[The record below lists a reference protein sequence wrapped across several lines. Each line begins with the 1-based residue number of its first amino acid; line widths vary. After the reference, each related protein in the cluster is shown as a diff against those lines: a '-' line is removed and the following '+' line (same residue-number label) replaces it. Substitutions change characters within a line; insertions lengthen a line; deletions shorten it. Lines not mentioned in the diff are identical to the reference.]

1 MAFSSDHNFTGNLEG
16 QGENGLTSAP
26 SLVDEQNLS
35 ADFEPAPVEPLCP
48 GEPQNMMPATTQQAM
63 PGNSQQIGHYM
74 GMESQNAMGQA
85 FSGPG
90 GMGGGGG
97 GIVVDQHGQYQ
108 NASMS
113 QAANTLFFN
122 QDQNGNMFYP
132 YQSYLYSHNQQ
143 LCVLQ
148 QQTQQQQHCPN
159 QPLNQHQHHQ
169 LFPQAL
175 PHRQHPNLSF
185 DRRGQSQSQKQ
196 SRLYRQQVQSQL
208 TARGSKLRSSA
219 KQKKT
224 YVDSQNASLNGT
236 CLQPQQQGSYQ
247 LTRPDLAFS
256 GSRLRVPQSC
266 FTVHSSSVPHSLPLS
281 ATVGS
286 TKACQPAQDPSYP
299 GGPKIPSHS
308 QQPLFTTSVS
318 LPATST
324 ASLTSTAPTHSGT
337 GGQFPSTVSST
348 KACQPAQDPSY
359 PGGPKIPS
367 HSQQPLFTT
376 SVSLPATSTASLT
389 STAPTHS
396 GMVGQFPSTVSPTKA
411 CQPAQDAPYPEDP
424 EIPCHS
430 QQSLSTTSESVPTTS
445 TATFTST
452 VPSLPGTEGQLEENL
467 LQTLCCSGVSQA
479 NSSMA
484 SPLRPQ
490 SYGASLSLGDNLLP
504 PDEEDLEFLGHPDL
518 LADLL
523 PQLKAPPSQQDASEY
538 SCVQSS
544 QESGHEHRTS
554 PVGYKVEKSECST
567 SDGKSDCPTSQS
579 EVATGTTPEVGFTTL
594 KVRGTSPNSASQPK
608 MPAPYPS
615 LGLEENIYTFLE
627 SLKYTPCTSD
637 CAKIPENLV
646 KPGDTITDSCKEN
659 ANPAP
664 RPSPSG
670 VPTNHTFSREQTLFI
685 ISQVQQHITFEG
697 LGLPKNLAELNERLK
712 SPKGSKKEFWMDL
725 TEKLKSKFRQEFS
738 YEKVNRKWN
747 TLVEGYKKVKGN
759 NKLTEKGTRFQ
770 FYAEMD
776 ALMDQNDEQNE
787 VDPIIRTSEELQVCG
802 PEALGRCSSVTA
814 FAETT
819 LSQATPRQLAA
830 KRKPEPSATPAPEPS
845 ATPMPPC
852 KRKKW
857 EDEEKLSLRE
867 FNEECQR
874 RHEEVM
880 HVLNRQLDVQ
890 KTQIQLLYM
899 IYSQQR

>member
-16 QGENGLTSAP
+16 QGENGFPSAP

-63 PGNSQQIGHYM
+63 PGNSQQIGHYI
-74 GMESQNAMGQA
+74 GMESQNAMEQA

-97 GIVVDQHGQYQ
+97 GIVVDQHGQYP

-132 YQSYLYSHNQQ
+132 YQSYLYNHNQQ

-159 QPLNQHQHHQ
+159 QLLNQHQHHQ

-175 PHRQHPNLSF
+175 QHQQHPNLSF

-196 SRLYRQQVQSQL
+196 SRLYRQQVQNQL
-208 TARGSKLRSSA
+208 TAQGSKLRSRA

-256 GSRLRVPQSC
+256 GSRLRDSQSC

-318 LPATST
+318 VPATST

-337 GGQFPSTVSST
+337 VGQFPSTVSPTKAGQPAQYPPYLGDAEIPSHNQQPLFTTSVSVPATSTASLTSTAPTHSRTVGQFPSTVSPT
-348 KACQPAQDPSY
+348 KACQPAQYPPY
-359 PGGPKIPS
+359 PGDAEIPS

-396 GMVGQFPSTVSPTKA
+396 GTVGQFPSTVSSTKACQPAQDPSYPGDPKIPSHSQQPLFTTAVPVSTTSTAPLTSTAPTHSGTGGQFPSTVSPTKA
-411 CQPAQDAPYPEDP
+411 CQPAQDAPYPGDP
-424 EIPCHS
+424 EITSHS
-430 QQSLSTTSESVPTTS
+430 QQPLFTTSVSVPTTS

-490 SYGASLSLGDNLLP
+490 SYGASLSLEDLLQS
-504 PDEEDLEFLGHPDL
+504 DEEDLGFLGHPDL

-554 PVGYKVEKSECST
+554 PVGYKVEKLECST

-579 EVATGTTPEVGFTTL
+579 EVATGTTPEVG
-594 KVRGTSPNSASQPK
+594 GTSPNSASQPK

-615 LGLEENIYTFLE
+615 LALEENINMFLE
-627 SLKYTPCTSD
+627 SLENTPYTSD
-637 CAKIPENLV
+637 CAKITENLV
-646 KPGDTITDSCKEN
+646 KTGDTITDSCKEI

-664 RPSPSG
+664 CPSPSG
-670 VPTNHTFSREQTLFI
+670 LTPGAIYWPESAPSDGTPDFQEGHQWWPHN
-685 ISQVQQHITFEG
+685 EG
-697 LGLPKNLAELNERLK
+697 LPEGPGRWPLADYR
-712 SPKGSKKEFWMDL
+712 G
-725 TEKLKSKFRQEFS
+725 
-738 YEKVNRKWN
+738 
-747 TLVEGYKKVKGN
+747 
-759 NKLTEKGTRFQ
+759 
-770 FYAEMD
+770 
-776 ALMDQNDEQNE
+776 
-787 VDPIIRTSEELQVCG
+787 
-802 PEALGRCSSVTA
+802 
-814 FAETT
+814 
-819 LSQATPRQLAA
+819 
-830 KRKPEPSATPAPEPS
+830 PSALKGKEARGGG
-845 ATPMPPC
+845 C
-852 KRKKW
+852 
-857 EDEEKLSLRE
+857 
-867 FNEECQR
+867 
-874 RHEEVM
+874 
-880 HVLNRQLDVQ
+880 
-890 KTQIQLLYM
+890 
-899 IYSQQR
+899 

>member
-16 QGENGLTSAP
+16 QGKNGLTSAP

-63 PGNSQQIGHYM
+63 PGNSQQIGHYI

-97 GIVVDQHGQYQ
+97 GIVVDQHGQYP

-113 QAANTLFFN
+113 QAGNTLFFN
-122 QDQNGNMFYP
+122 QDQNGNMFYRYRP
-132 YQSYLYSHNQQ
+132 YLYNHNQQ

-148 QQTQQQQHCPN
+148 QKTQQQQHCPN
-159 QPLNQHQHHQ
+159 QLLNQHQHHQ

-175 PHRQHPNLSF
+175 PLQHHNFSF
-185 DRRGQSQSQKQ
+185 DQGGQSQSQKQ
-196 SRLYRQQVQSQL
+196 SRLSRQRVQNQL
-208 TARGSKLRSSA
+208 PAQGLKSRIRA

-224 YVDSQNASLNGT
+224 YVDSQKT

-247 LTRPDLAFS
+247 LAKAGEALS

-266 FTVHSSSVPHSLPLS
+266 FPVHSSSMTHSLPLS
-281 ATVGS
+281 AATAYE
-286 TKACQPAQDPSYP
+286 TPQYP
-299 GGPKIPSHS
+299 PYRGDAEIPSHS
-308 QQPLFTTSVS
+308 QQPLFTTSV
-318 LPATST
+318 PVPTTST
-324 ASLTSTAPTHSGT
+324 APLTSTAPTHSG
-337 GGQFPSTVSST
+337 
-348 KACQPAQDPSY
+348 
-359 PGGPKIPS
+359 
-367 HSQQPLFTT
+367 
-376 SVSLPATSTASLT
+376 
-389 STAPTHS
+389 S
-396 GMVGQFPSTVSPTKA
+396 GGQFPSTVSPTKA
-411 CQPAQDAPYPEDP
+411 CQPAQDPSYPGDPKIPSHNQQPLFTTSVPVPTTSTAPLTSTAPTHSGTGGQFSSTVSPTKACQPAQDAPYPGDP
-424 EIPCHS
+424 EIPSHS
-430 QQSLSTTSESVPTTS
+430 QQSLSTPSVSVPTTS

-452 VPSLPGTEGQLEENL
+452 VPSLPGMEGQLEENL

-490 SYGASLSLGDNLLP
+490 SYGASLSLEDLLQ
-504 PDEEDLEFLGHPDL
+504 PDEENLGFLGHPALLVDL
-518 LADLL
+518 LS
-523 PQLKAPPSQQDASEY
+523 QLESPPSQQDASEY

-554 PVGYKVEKSECST
+554 SVGYKVEKSECST
-567 SDGKSDCPTSQS
+567 SDGKSDCSTSRS

-594 KVRGTSPNSASQPK
+594 KVGGTSPNSASQPK
-608 MPAPYPS
+608 TPAPYPS
-615 LGLEENIYTFLE
+615 LGLEENIETYLE
-627 SLKYTPCTSD
+627 YMKYTTCTSD

-670 VPTNHTFSREQTLFI
+670 VTTNHTFSKEQTLFI
-685 ISQVQQHITFEG
+685 ISQVQQHITSDG
-697 LGLPKNLAELNERLK
+697 LGLPKNLAELNDRLK

-725 TEKLKSKFRQEFS
+725 KEKLNSKFRQAFS

-787 VDPIIRTSEELQVCG
+787 VDPIFKTSEELQVCG
-802 PEALGRCSSVTA
+802 PEALGRCSSVTT

-830 KRKPEPSATPAPEPS
+830 KRKPEPSATPPPEPSATPAPKPS

-852 KRKKW
+852 KCK
-857 EDEEKLSLRE
+857 SGG
-867 FNEECQR
+867 
-874 RHEEVM
+874 
-880 HVLNRQLDVQ
+880 
-890 KTQIQLLYM
+890 
-899 IYSQQR
+899 